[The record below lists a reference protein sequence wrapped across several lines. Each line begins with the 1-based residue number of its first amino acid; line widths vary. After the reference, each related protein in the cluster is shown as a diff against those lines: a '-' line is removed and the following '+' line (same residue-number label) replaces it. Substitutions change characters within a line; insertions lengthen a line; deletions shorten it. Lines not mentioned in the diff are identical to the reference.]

1 MDKKNTWI
9 SLRTK
14 DNISSNETYEIH
26 ILALN
31 GANHE
36 RIDINIQDGRAYYEK
51 YSNYSYYSGEPELQI
66 RDNGLILEIPSSAFN
81 NVNSFMINADLI
93 DGYPQVDWIETR

>member
-31 GANHE
+31 CANHE
-36 RIDINIQDGRAYYEK
+36 RIDINI
-51 YSNYSYYSGEPELQI
+51 
-66 RDNGLILEIPSSAFN
+66 
-81 NVNSFMINADLI
+81 
-93 DGYPQVDWIETR
+93 